1 MGTPDGEVLAPILER
16 NIRALITR
24 RQQAE
29 RSKGWQERLADAITR
44 FTGSMPFVYVH
55 VALFGGWM
63 LWNLPG
69 SPLPRFDPQY
79 IMLGMLASVEAIFLS
94 TFILISQNRMQ
105 AVADQR
111 ADLNVQ
117 VSLLSE
123 HEVTRL
129 IRLVKR
135 MAERMGVE
143 ESGSPELTE
152 LERDVR
158 PEKVLEH
165 IEEIADRGV
174 DEPR

>member
-1 MGTPDGEVLAPILER
+1 MPHDDHEVLAPILDR
-16 NIRALITR
+16 NIRALVER
-24 RQQAE
+24 RRTAD
-29 RSKGWQERLADAITR
+29 RTKGWQERLADAITR
-44 FTGSMPFVYVH
+44 FTGSLPFVYVH
-55 VALFGGWM
+55 LALFGGWI

-69 SPLPRFDPQY
+69 SPLPRFDAQY
-79 IMLGMLASVEAIFLS
+79 VILAMAASVEAIFLS

-105 AVADQR
+105 ALADER

-143 ESGSPELTE
+143 ESGSPELDE

-165 IEEIADRGV
+165 LQHVNDSGPG
-174 DEPR
+174 EPR